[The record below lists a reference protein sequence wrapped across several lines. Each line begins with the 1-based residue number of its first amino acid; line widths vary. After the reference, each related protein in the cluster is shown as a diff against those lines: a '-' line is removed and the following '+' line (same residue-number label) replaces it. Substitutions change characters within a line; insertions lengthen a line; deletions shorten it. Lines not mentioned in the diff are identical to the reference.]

1 MRKEAPERRAAFPFL
16 SSVKGQVTL
25 VSGGGLDNFV
35 VPQSVKH
42 RISAM
47 AILDWRVLLAIL
59 LLWVMIGLLVFFSQ
73 RR

>member
-1 MRKEAPERRAAFPFL
+1 
-16 SSVKGQVTL
+16 
-25 VSGGGLDNFV
+25 
-35 VPQSVKH
+35 
-42 RISAM
+42 M